1 MDDAEAIAAARALV
15 EAVFELD
22 EEAEIEGIEKLEA
35 AEAELARLQA
45 EKALA
50 EAIAAAE
57 AAIEALPEVI
67 TLEDADQVAEARA
80 LVEAV
85 FELDEEAEIRRNREV
100 GSCRS

>member
-1 MDDAEAIAAARALV
+1 LP
-15 EAVFELD
+15 
-22 EEAEIEGIEKLEA
+22 
-35 AEAELARLQA
+35 
-45 EKALA
+45 

-85 FELDEEAEIRRNREV
+85 FELDEEAEIEGIEKLEAAEAELARLQAEKSRP
-100 GSCRS
+100 CRGHCRC